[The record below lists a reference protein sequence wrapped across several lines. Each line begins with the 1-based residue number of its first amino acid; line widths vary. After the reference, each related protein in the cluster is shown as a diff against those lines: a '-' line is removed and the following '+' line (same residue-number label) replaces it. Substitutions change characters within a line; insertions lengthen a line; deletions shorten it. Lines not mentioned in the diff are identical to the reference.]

1 MKRLALKF
9 GGTSVGTIEKI
20 KKVANIVKK
29 RHDEGNEIIVVVS
42 AMSGVTDDLEEKSKL
57 ISKNF
62 DTKELDVLL
71 SSGEQVSSSLLSG
84 ALIDIGLKA
93 RSWMGWQVPILTDAN
108 YTSSQIM
115 KIKTD
120 EVLNFISDSDRGIAV
135 IAGFQGISINNRIT
149 TLGRGG
155 SDLSAVAIAKFFK
168 TDFCEIYTDVQGVL
182 TTDPSINKNAKK
194 IDKISYEEMLEM
206 ASLGAKV
213 MQPNAVQASMIDNIP
228 IHVRSAF
235 LEKNGTKIISESEID
250 DKKVVT
256 GIAYSKNNAK
266 VSVVGVVDK
275 PGVAAD
281 IFEPIGK
288 NNINIDMVIQ
298 NTSLDGKK
306 ANVTFT
312 IKREDLEK
320 TLSLLEKNKKK
331 LNYNQII
338 QDDKL
343 AKVSII
349 GAGMIAN
356 PGVTHKMFRSLADEK
371 INILAISTSEIKISV
386 LIREE
391 LTQKAVKILHKTF
404 DLN

>member
-1 MKRLALKF
+1 MKKLALKF

-20 KKVANIVKK
+20 KKVANIIKK
-29 RHDEGNEIIVVVS
+29 RHSDGNQIIVIIS
-42 AMSGVTDDLEEKSKL
+42 AMSGDTNELERKSNA

-62 DTKELDVLL
+62 DNEELDVLL
-71 SSGEQVSSSLLSG
+71 SSGEQISCSLLSG
-84 ALIDIGLKA
+84 AIIDLGLKA
-93 RSWMGWQVPILTDAN
+93 RSWLGWQIPIITN
-108 YTSSQIM
+108 KNHTSSQIL

-120 EVLNFISDSDRGIAV
+120 EISNFIKNGGVAV
-135 IAGFQGISINNRIT
+135 IAGFQGISADGRIT

-168 TDFCEIYTDVQGVL
+168 TDSCEIYTDVEGVL

-213 MQPNAVQASMIDNIP
+213 MQPNAVQSAMIEDIP
-228 IHVRSAF
+228 INVRSTFSDKA
-235 LEKNGTKIISESEID
+235 GTKIISESEID
-250 DKKVVT
+250 NKKVIT
-256 GIAYSKNNAK
+256 GIAYSKGNAK
-266 VSVVGVVDK
+266 VSIVGVVDK

-281 IFEPIGK
+281 VFEPIGK

-298 NTSLDGKK
+298 NTSLDGKN
-306 ANVTFT
+306 ANITFT
-312 IKREDLEK
+312 IKQEDLNK
-320 TLSLLEKNKKK
+320 TLSIIKKSKEK
-331 LNYNQII
+331 LNYNKITH
-338 QDDKL
+338 DDKL

-349 GAGMIAN
+349 GAGMISES
-356 PGVTHKMFRSLADEK
+356 GVTHKMFRSLANEK

-391 LTQKAVKILHKTF
+391 LTQKAVKTLHKAF
-404 DLN
+404 GLN